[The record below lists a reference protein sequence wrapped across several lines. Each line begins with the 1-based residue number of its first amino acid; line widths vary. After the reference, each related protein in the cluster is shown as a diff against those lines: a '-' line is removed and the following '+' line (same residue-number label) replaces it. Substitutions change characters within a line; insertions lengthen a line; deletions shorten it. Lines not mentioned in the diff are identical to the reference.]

1 MDIKQI
7 VKMIAQMS
15 NLSTKQQNELL
26 KIIDQIDE
34 DVDSLEDIDNLTL
47 DNFDLDE
54 IDFDQFDLD
63 KLGSRG
69 PPGFG
74 NDFDDRTPEDF
85 KYDGGEKP
93 KEKVDDEINID
104 ISNDENLT
112 PYQDDT
118 WIEVDGKFETFIDIP
133 DDTDEINIE
142 IKSSHI
148 KILDPVD
155 KKVPTDKLPIEVT
168 SLEAEVTESGRL
180 LLRSS

>member
-7 VKMIAQMS
+7 VKMITQMS

-34 DVDSLEDIDNLTL
+34 DVDSLEDVDNLTL
-47 DNFDLDE
+47 DNIDFDE

-69 PPGFG
+69 SPGFG
-74 NDFDDRTPEDF
+74 NDFDDRTPDDF

-93 KEKVDDEINID
+93 REKVNDEVNID
-104 ISNDENLT
+104 INNQNNTT
-112 PYQDDT
+112 PYQGDI

-133 DDTDEINIE
+133 DDVDEINIE
-142 IKSSHI
+142 IKSGYI
-148 KILDPVD
+148 KISEPVN
-155 KKVPTDKLPIEVT
+155 KEVPTDQLPIEVT

>member
-15 NLSTKQQNELL
+15 NLSTKQQRELL
-26 KIIDQIDE
+26 KIIDQFDE
-34 DVDSLEDIDNLTL
+34 DVDSLEDIDNLNL
-47 DNFDLDE
+47 DNIDFDE

-74 NDFDDRTPEDF
+74 NDFDDRTPDDF

-93 KEKVDDEINID
+93 REKVNDEVNID
-104 ISNDENLT
+104 INDQNDNKM
-112 PYQDDT
+112 YQDNV
-118 WIEVDGKFETFIDIP
+118 WIEVDGKFETFVDLPDNVNELNIDI
-133 DDTDEINIE
+133 
-142 IKSSHI
+142 KSGYI
-148 KILDPVD
+148 KISEPVD
-155 KKVPTDKLPIEVT
+155 KEVPTEQLPIEVT